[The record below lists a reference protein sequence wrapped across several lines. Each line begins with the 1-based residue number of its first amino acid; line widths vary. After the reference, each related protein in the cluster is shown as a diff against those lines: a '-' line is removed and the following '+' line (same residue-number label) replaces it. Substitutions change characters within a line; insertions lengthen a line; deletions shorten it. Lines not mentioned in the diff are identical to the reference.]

1 MGTRGGAFTRP
12 KAEEYLTYQYP
23 SDHPPPMSTSWFP
36 FGLVAFLL
44 TASVS
49 QAGIIQ
55 VIETNLDF
63 DDAAIIAP
71 NFSEDALAFSDRTHQ
86 HNGAA
91 FDNSG
96 LLTTPTGP
104 TIVPLPSYLD
114 GGEYVRFANDSRENA
129 GYSATVIADEQ
140 LQWYLLVDNRING
153 PAMNTSSSNTTDP
166 VLGGSLAWV
175 ALGGWQRV
183 NTGIS
188 PNGQADYT
196 AVDEGG
202 DGVGAGQALN
212 QFYSVYRYPIAT
224 NVVTVF
230 NNGVRG
236 SNMVSLV
243 AIPEPST
250 ILLTS
255 LSLLALSV
263 ARRKRMRS

>member
-1 MGTRGGAFTRP
+1 MKATRA
-12 KAEEYLTYQYP
+12 LTLQL
-23 SDHPPPMSTSWFP
+23 FP
-36 FGLVAFLL
+36 AVSLLFGLLV

-49 QAGIIQ
+49 QAGIIS
-55 VIETNLDF
+55 VIETNLGTDTP
-63 DDAAIIAP
+63 AIIAS

-91 FDNSG
+91 FDISG

-104 TIVPLPSYLD
+104 TIVPLPSYLT
-114 GGEYVRFANDSRENA
+114 GGDFVRFANNARENA
-129 GYSATVIADEQ
+129 GYSATVIADER
-140 LQWYLLVDNRING
+140 LEWYLLVDNRVNG
-153 PAMNTSSSNTTDP
+153 PQMNTSSPNTTDP

-175 ALGGWQRV
+175 TLGGWQRV

-202 DGVGAGQALN
+202 ESVGAGQGLN
-212 QFYSVYRYPIAT
+212 QFYAVYHYPIET

-230 NNGVRG
+230 NNGTGG

-243 AIPEPST
+243 GVVPEPSA
-250 ILLTS
+250 ILLAS
-255 LSLLALSV
+255 LSLLGLFAALCE
-263 ARRKRMRS
+263 RK